1 MNRARYSAV
10 LYLVCCIYG
19 QLAPRKKPHSFGVES
34 EFSRTLRS
42 FCRMADTWK
51 ELAKQ
56 DAPAGY
62 RSPYVYKQASMYDA
76 FSSQCQALLYVEA
89 LTIRERHLDERPVS
103 ITRTVRR
110 NPS

>member
-1 MNRARYSAV
+1 MINLVDRVKWFRDRAACHRSREEKEI
-10 LYLVCCIYG
+10 L
-19 QLAPRKKPHSFGVES
+19 ES

-62 RSPYVYKQASMYDA
+62 RSYAYKQASMYDA
-76 FSSQCQALLYVEA
+76 FSSQCRELYVEA
-89 LTIRERHLDERPVS
+89 LTMRERHLDQKAVS
-103 ITRTVRR
+103 ITRTVMRD
-110 NPS
+110 PS